1 MVSDALAVTSTGSA
15 STRNGR
21 EAAGTW
27 SVAAGACGNA
37 TIYNHKLHGR
47 TQWRWGRFR
56 RIGVHLYRLR
66 TLYRNYQ
73 GHWRRVRSYW
83 HLWKRNHYYRS
94 NRWFWGRHRRIG
106 RHLYRSTHLQALGR
120 CTRDKIRSYW
130 HLWRKKHYNHE
141 LHGETQWR
149 WGNYKRIGGYLYRLR
164 ALYRNYQ
171 SHWSRVWGRFR
182 RIGYHL
188 YRHRILKRWTGGRW
202 VVVCRYWYLWCRN
215 YCRYK
220 LYGVHRW
227 FWGRFRRFGH
237 HLYRLRILRRF
248 WDTRWKRVRTYW
260 QLWKRNHYYRP
271 NRWFWGR
278 YRRIGRHLYRY
289 RTLKRWT
296 GAKWV
301 VVRSY

>member
-1 MVSDALAVTSTGSA
+1 MQ
-15 STRNGR
+15 
-21 EAAGTW
+21 AG
-27 SVAAGACGNA
+27 
-37 TIYNHKLHGR
+37 
-47 TQWRWGRFR
+47 
-56 RIGVHLYRLR
+56 
-66 TLYRNYQ
+66 
-73 GHWRRVRSYW
+73 
-83 HLWKRNHYYRS
+83 
-94 NRWFWGRHRRIG
+94 
-106 RHLYRSTHLQALGR
+106 
-120 CTRDKIRSYW
+120 KIRSYW
-130 HLWRKKHYNHE
+130 HLWRKKHYNHKH
-141 LHGETQWR
+141 HGETQWR
-149 WGNYKRIGGYLYRLR
+149 WGNYKRIGVHLYRLR

-171 SHWSRVWGRFR
+171 GHWSRVWGRFR

-202 VVVCRYWYLWCRN
+202 VVVRRYWYLWRRN
-215 YCRYK
+215 HYRRE
-220 LYGVHRW
+220 LHGVHRW

-301 VVRSY
+301 LVRSY